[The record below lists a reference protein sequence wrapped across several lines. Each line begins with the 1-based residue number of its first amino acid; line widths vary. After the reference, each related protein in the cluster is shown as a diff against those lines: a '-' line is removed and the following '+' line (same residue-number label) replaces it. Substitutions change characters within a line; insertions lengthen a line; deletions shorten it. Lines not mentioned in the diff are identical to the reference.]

1 MTARQW
7 QDRPEPKP
15 ARDTIRE
22 GASGFAIFVGC
33 LVIIGWVLRIDV
45 LKRLVPGAVEMAFN
59 TAVAI
64 ILCGMSLRLFDAEG
78 EVRRNR
84 RLACALAGLA
94 ALIGL
99 LTLAEHI
106 TRWNLGFDLW
116 IFGADTETASTF
128 PPGRM
133 SPAAAM
139 SVLLLGL
146 ALVTRGNRWRPWLPE
161 ALTFPVALL
170 GVLGVITMA
179 YGVWAPTGLAAHFAM
194 SLHTCLAFLALAL
207 SLLAGSANGALRTLL
222 SSKGSG
228 GAMARSLAPF
238 AFLLPIVIG
247 WIAVFGVRA
256 ALYGAE
262 FGVAILAL
270 GHGAL
275 LAGLFLWHARVL
287 DRVDVERGAAAEV
300 ASERARL
307 AAFSADIATAV
318 TQNDTLRI
326 ILGRCAEAM
335 ARHLDAAYAQIW
347 TLEEIE
353 KAGRSRSATGSP
365 PTSDGFQGGVPFGKV
380 DLKAILEERRPY
392 ISSKLIGD
400 PCVIDQG
407 WARREGLV
415 AFAGYPL
422 IVGGQVV
429 GAMAMFTRKPLTD
442 GICDSLASMAKG
454 IALRIEHKRAEGALW
469 ESESRFRRLAESN
482 ILGVIV
488 VDLNGSI
495 LDANDAFLEMV
506 GFSRGDWLAGR
517 LRWDEMTSWEY
528 REQDK
533 RAVEELRRSGVCA
546 PYEKECIRK
555 DGSRIPILFGVA
567 RLEGTQ
573 DKCICF
579 ALDLTERRKAQA
591 ALESERA
598 ALARRVE
605 ERTADL
611 RAANEELTRTATLLE
626 TERTLLANRVE
637 ERTAEIQR
645 ANEELARSAQL
656 KDEFLANMS
665 HELRT
670 PLNSVLG
677 LCEAL
682 EEGVYGSID
691 ERARHPLRTIEE
703 SGRHL
708 LELINDILDL
718 SKIGAGKLELDIGPI
733 QVASLCEA
741 SLRFVHETANKKRLS
756 VSSRVSDQVSVVS
769 GDERRLKQVL
779 VNLLSNAVKFTP
791 EGKSIGL
798 EVTGHKGRG
807 EVYFTVW
814 DTGIGI
820 SPEDSEQLFHPF
832 VQLDSG
838 LSRKHAGTGLGLS
851 LVQRLA
857 DLHGGRVEVTS
868 EPGKGSR
875 FTVTIPWVGSE
886 GVRKGGKKGPAAP
899 KAAAP
904 RGKPL
909 ILVAED
915 NVANVTTVADFLRAK
930 GYEVA
935 VAEDGWAA
943 VEKTKVNRP
952 DLILM
957 DIQMPGIDGLEAT
970 RRIRADKSLARIP
983 IVALTAHAMPGD
995 RERCLEMGANDYMTK
1010 PVRLQ
1015 ELAASIET
1023 QLAKARE
1030 PAPKPPTSVPPR
1042 IRLAS

>member
-7 QDRPEPKP
+7 EDRPEPKLL
-15 ARDTIRE
+15 RETIRD

-33 LVIIGWVLRIDV
+33 LVVIGWVFDLGF
-45 LKRLVPGAVEMAFN
+45 LKRLVPGAVEMTFN
-59 TAVAI
+59 TAAAF
-64 ILCGMSLRLFDAEG
+64 ILCGLSLWLFDAEG
-78 EVRRNR
+78 AVRRNR
-84 RLACALAGLA
+84 LAANALALLA
-94 ALIGL
+94 ALIGF
-99 LTLAEHI
+99 LTLAEYVFGWSPGI
-106 TRWNLGFDLW
+106 DIFL
-116 IFGADTETASTF
+116 FGADSGAESPL

-133 SPAAAM
+133 SPAAALGL
-139 SVLLLGL
+139 VLLGL
-146 ALVTRGNRWRPWLPE
+146 ALVSRGTRWRAWLLE
-161 ALTFPVALL
+161 ALTLPVALL
-170 GVLGVITMA
+170 GVLGVISLA
-179 YGVWAPTGLAAHFAM
+179 YGVWAPAGLAAHFAM
-194 SLHTCLAFLALAL
+194 SLHAALAFLALAFG
-207 SLLAGSANGALRTLL
+207 LLAGASDGMLRTLV
-222 SSKGSG
+222 SSRGSG
-228 GAMARSLAPF
+228 GAMARHLAPF
-238 AFLLPIVIG
+238 AFLLPIALG

-256 ALYGAE
+256 ALSEAD
-262 FGVAILAL
+262 FGFALMALA
-270 GHGAL
+270 HGVL

-287 DRVDVERGAAAEV
+287 DRVDVERGDAAEV

-307 AAFSADIATAV
+307 AAFSADVATAV
-318 TQNDTLRI
+318 TQNDTLRV

-335 ARHLDAAYAQIW
+335 ARHLDAAFAQIW

-353 KAGRSRSATGSP
+353 KAGRSRGGSGGP
-365 PTSDGFQGGVPFGKV
+365 PAADEFQGGVPFGKV
-380 DLKAILEERRPY
+380 DLKAIVQERRPY
-392 ISSKLIGD
+392 ISSKVIGD

-528 REQDK
+528 RDRDK
-533 RAVEELRRSGVCA
+533 QAVEDLRRSGVCA

-579 ALDLTERRKAQA
+579 ALDLTERKKAQA

-626 TERTLLANRVE
+626 NERALLAGRVE
-637 ERTAEIQR
+637 ERTADLQR
-645 ANEELARSAQL
+645 ANEELARTARL

-682 EEGVYGSID
+682 EEGVYGSLD

-718 SKIGAGKLELDIGPI
+718 SKIGAGKLELDIGPVS
-733 QVASLCEA
+733 VASLCEA

-756 VSSRVSDQVSVVS
+756 VSSRVSDEVAVVS
-769 GDERRLKQVL
+769 ADERRLKQIL

-798 EVTGHKGRG
+798 EVTGDKARG
-807 EVYFTVW
+807 EVDFTVW

-820 SPEDSEQLFHPF
+820 SQEDAERLFHPF

-857 DLHGGRVEVTS
+857 ALHGGHASVQS
-868 EPGKGSR
+868 ELGKGSR
-875 FTVTIPWVGSE
+875 FTVTIPWVGPGAAE
-886 GVRKGGKKGPAAP
+886 KRGKKAAP
-899 KAAAP
+899 PAKAAAP
-904 RGKPL
+904 RGRPL

-915 NVANVTTVADFLRAK
+915 NLANVTTVADFLRAK

-935 VAEDGWAA
+935 VAEDGLAA
-943 VEKTKVNRP
+943 VEKTKEERP

-970 RRIRADKSLARIP
+970 RRIRSDKSLGRIP

-1015 ELAASIET
+1015 ELAAAIET

-1030 PAPKPPTSVPPR
+1030 PAAKAPTAVPPR